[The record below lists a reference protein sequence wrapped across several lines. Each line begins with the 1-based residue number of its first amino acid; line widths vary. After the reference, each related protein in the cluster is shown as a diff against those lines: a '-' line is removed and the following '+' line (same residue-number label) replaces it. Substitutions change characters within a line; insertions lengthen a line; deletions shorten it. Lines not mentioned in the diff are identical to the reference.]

1 MKTFKESIIDIP
13 RNTYAKG
20 VFDKA
25 DTKDPIIKP
34 SVIALINKQ
43 LEMFEEE
50 YPVVKV
56 GLIGSILTKRYRE
69 DADLDLNVLFDVPKE
84 KREEERLRLSQKYL
98 SAKNPDSIQGKLIPG
113 TKHPINYYFITDMK
127 TYIDQEKK
135 ADAVFDIE
143 SNKFIKRPEDFT
155 FDKSMYMKDFE
166 RKVQEI
172 DVVKGELKRDIID
185 YRELEGLTSDDVL
198 NLQELINEKLDEIE
212 DSIRD
217 IIKIGD
223 GVDADRR
230 AAFDKDMSPDEIRQY
245 GIKNRL
251 PKNVVYKMLEKYHYL
266 KFYKKCKKI
275 LDDGQVTD
283 KEIDD
288 LEMHEARRKTLAF
301 TFGRFN
307 PPTIGH
313 EKLINKVASV
323 RADDY
328 RIYLSRS
335 EDPKKNPLSARDK
348 LNVMKQMFPR
358 HARKIVINTTNMIL
372 DICTELHNQG
382 ITEIFMVVGSDRVR
396 EFETIIN
403 KYNNVKSR
411 HGFYNFDNVNVV
423 SAGERDPDAEGAAG
437 MSASKMRAAAAKG
450 DLKSFEKGLPRGVNA
465 DALMKQ
471 VRKGMNLAANY
482 LHMRNLKPIA
492 SLEEFEQQQIRDLY
506 IREQIFNIGDTV
518 DYIKEDIQGKI
529 VRKGTNYIVVEDSKN
544 NLHKAWIWD
553 CIPVSTTNREAEMRE
568 HNLNIDYGFEAVSEK
583 VDKEADEMFRKLSQ
597 RAQTY
602 VNDLLRTGV
611 GTREAIAKA
620 KSKFNEDMDA
630 QPQDKDVKKK
640 DGTQPKKYYKQLSKD
655 VKNKRAD
662 YFKNK
667 DTSKNDNSPA
677 PGDKGAKTKPSI
689 HTTKFKKMYGE
700 VYEIGT
706 PEYTKHTIDMTPGQ
720 ENPIKKVKGFLDR
733 EREKPSEKD
742 VKEWASAESTI
753 DKYRERYKEEWK
765 AKLSEVV
772 ARMIEKL

>member
-1 MKTFKESIIDIP
+1 
-13 RNTYAKG
+13 
-20 VFDKA
+20 
-25 DTKDPIIKP
+25 
-34 SVIALINKQ
+34 
-43 LEMFEEE
+43 
-50 YPVVKV
+50 
-56 GLIGSILTKRYRE
+56 
-69 DADLDLNVLFDVPKE
+69 
-84 KREEERLRLSQKYL
+84 
-98 SAKNPDSIQGKLIPG
+98 
-113 TKHPINYYFITDMK
+113 
-127 TYIDQEKK
+127 
-135 ADAVFDIE
+135 
-143 SNKFIKRPEDFT
+143 
-155 FDKSMYMKDFE
+155 
-166 RKVQEI
+166 
-172 DVVKGELKRDIID
+172 
-185 YRELEGLTSDDVL
+185 
-198 NLQELINEKLDEIE
+198 
-212 DSIRD
+212 
-217 IIKIGD
+217 
-223 GVDADRR
+223 
-230 AAFDKDMSPDEIRQY
+230 
-245 GIKNRL
+245 
-251 PKNVVYKMLEKYHYL
+251 
-266 KFYKKCKKI
+266 
-275 LDDGQVTD
+275 
-283 KEIDD
+283 
-288 LEMHEARRKTLAF
+288 MHEARRKSIAF

-335 EDPKKNPLSARDK
+335 EDPKKNPLSAKDK
-348 LNVMKQMFPR
+348 LSIMKQMFPR

-372 DICTELHNQG
+372 DICTELHKQG

-411 HGFYNFDNVNVV
+411 HGFYNFDNVNVL
-423 SAGERDPDAEGAAG
+423 SAGERDPDAEGATG

-465 DALMKQ
+465 DALMKK

-553 CIPVSTTNREAEMRE
+553 CIPVATTDREAEMRE
-568 HNLNIDYGFEAVSEK
+568 HNLNVDYGFEAVSEI
-583 VDKEADEMFRKLSQ
+583 EE
-597 RAQTY
+597 
-602 VNDLLRTGV
+602 DL
-611 GTREAIAKA
+611 
-620 KSKFNEDMDA
+620 DA

-640 DGTQPKKYYKQLSKD
+640 KGTQPKKYYKQLSKD

-662 YFKNK
+662 HFKDR
-667 DTSKNDNSPA
+667 DTTKNDNRPA
-677 PGDKGAKTKPSI
+677 PGDKGAKTKTSI
-689 HTTKFKKMYGE
+689 HTKKYKQMYGE

-742 VKEWASAESTI
+742 VKEWAASESTMN
-753 DKYRERYKEEWK
+753 KYRERYKEEWK

-772 ARMIEKL
+772 AKMIEKL